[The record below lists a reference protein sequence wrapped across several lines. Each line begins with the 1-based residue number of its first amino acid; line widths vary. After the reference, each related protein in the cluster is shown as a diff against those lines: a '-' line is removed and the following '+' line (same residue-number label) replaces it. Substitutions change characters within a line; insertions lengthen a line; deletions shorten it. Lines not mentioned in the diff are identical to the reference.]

1 MHGITKPCSTQ
12 YFQERGGPV
21 VLARWFLASLKALDT
36 KHPQRPFAQSHDD
49 RLECPPLQSSC
60 CAASLPCFQ
69 VPRIVLTIAHT
80 VHGSSRVIRYCQ
92 DRWYRPQA
100 RSRMSLTLHEECET
114 GGIVTKRSFTVFIGV
129 YAFAHFAGPL
139 VTTDWR
145 DAKMRSPDHRPDAGV
160 ATLSQLPDSAFHM

>member
-1 MHGITKPCSTQ
+1 M
-12 YFQERGGPV
+12 

-49 RLECPPLQSSC
+49 RLECPPLQSWC

-100 RSRMSLTLHEECET
+100 RSRMSLTLHEKSAKPEASSPNGASQSSLGSMLSPT
-114 GGIVTKRSFTVFIGV
+114 LQ
-129 YAFAHFAGPL
+129 GP
-139 VTTDWR
+139 W
-145 DAKMRSPDHRPDAGV
+145 
-160 ATLSQLPDSAFHM
+160 